1 MADEFDY
8 NEEYFVIEH
17 ANSCGNK
24 LKTSPIL
31 SWPEAVSE
39 YHFYSNQFGK
49 DKIKLLRCMVKIEEL
64 DVL

>member
-1 MADEFDY
+1 MADKFDY
-8 NEEYFVIEH
+8 DEEYFVIEH
-17 ANSCGNK
+17 VHSRGNK

-31 SWPEAVSE
+31 SWTEAVSE
-39 YHFYSNQFGK
+39 YHFYVNQFGK